1 MSIDIK
7 QKRIEHGFTLEQLGK
22 IVGVSKST
30 IKKWES
36 GYIKNMKRDKV
47 FKLASALSVSPLELL
62 NIPETSSTEETSITL
77 NDEKRLLLENILNIS
92 ISKDTVIYFTDSNAH
107 CYKFPSNVLHIF
119 KNICNLAT
127 PD

>member
-1 MSIDIK
+1 MPIDIK

-47 FKLASALSVSPLELL
+47 FKLANALNISPLELL
-62 NIPETSSTEETSITL
+62 NISETASCEETFISL

-92 ISKDTVIYFTDSNAH
+92 ISRDTIIYFTDSHAH
-107 CYKFPSNVLHIF
+107 CYKFPSDVLHIF
-119 KNICNLAT
+119 KNICNPVN

>member
-47 FKLASALSVSPLELL
+47 FKLASALSISPLELL

-92 ISKDTVIYFTDSNAH
+92 ISKDTVIYFTDSHAH
-107 CYKFPSNVLHIF
+107 CYKFPSNIHHIF